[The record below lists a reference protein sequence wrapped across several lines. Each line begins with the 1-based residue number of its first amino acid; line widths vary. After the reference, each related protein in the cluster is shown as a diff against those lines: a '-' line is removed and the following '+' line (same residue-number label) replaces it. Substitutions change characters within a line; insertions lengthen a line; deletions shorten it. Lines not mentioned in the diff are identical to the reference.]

1 MTSNPIFLLL
11 FGVFVGFFSGLMGLG
26 GGAVIIPI
34 LVLVFGFEQAKAHGT
49 SLAMILSPT
58 QIPALITYHSKQFID
73 WWLVLWV
80 VPGMLAGSWFGAKLA
95 TSIPKEALQLVF
107 GFVLIYIASYTVF
120 STFGREH
127 LTRTLSLSVAVT
139 LVAVGIFLAVRF
151 IDQRGAKPDTRAMA
165 NPPSQAA
172 SEDR

>member
-1 MTSNPIFLLL
+1 MTTNPLFLLP
-11 FGVFVGFFSGLMGLG
+11 FGIFVGFFSGLMGLG

-58 QIPALITYHSKQFID
+58 QIPALLQYHSRQLID

-80 VPGMLAGSWFGAKLA
+80 IPGMLGGSWFGAKVA
-95 TSIPKEALQLVF
+95 TSIPQDVLRLIF
-107 GFVLIYIASYTVF
+107 GFFLIYIASYTVF

-127 LTRTLSLSVAVT
+127 LGRTLAFSAVIA
-139 LVAVGIFLAVRF
+139 LVAVGMFLGVRAW
-151 IDQRGAKPDTRAMA
+151 DGDGGA
-165 NPPSQAA
+165 SQSAA
-172 SEDR
+172 ESSQSSESA

>member
-1 MTSNPIFLLL
+1 MTSHPLFLLP
-11 FGVFVGFFSGLMGLG
+11 FGIFVGFFSGLMGLG

-58 QIPALITYHSKQFID
+58 QIPAMLKYHSKQFID

-80 VPGMLAGSWFGAKLA
+80 IPGMLAGSWFGAKLA
-95 TSIPKEALQLVF
+95 TSIPQEALRLIF
-107 GFVLIYIASYTVF
+107 GFILIYIASYTVF

-127 LTRTLSLSVAVT
+127 LGRTLVLSAVVAA
-139 LVAVGIFLAVRF
+139 LAVGLFLGVRAWDHANNAV
-151 IDQRGAKPDTRAMA
+151 QATSE
-165 NPPSQAA
+165 PSQSSQSA
-172 SEDR
+172 

>member
-1 MTSNPIFLLL
+1 MTSHPLFLLP
-11 FGVFVGFFSGLMGLG
+11 FGIFVGFFSGLMGLG

-34 LVLVFGFEQAKAHGT
+34 LVMLFGFEQAKAHGT

-58 QIPALITYHSKQFID
+58 QIPAMITYHSQQFID

-95 TSIPKEALQLVF
+95 TSIPQEALRLVF

-127 LTRTLSLSVAVT
+127 LGRTLALSAVMAA
-139 LVAVGIFLAVRF
+139 LAVGLFLGVRVL
-151 IDQRGAKPDTRAMA
+151 DQQSGKTD
-165 NPPSQAA
+165 SQAA
-172 SEDR
+172 ADVSSVVRDDR